1 MTKREGLHRL
11 QPASRKAKARSTFQS
26 SHGPTLMVA
35 IGVIALFLIVF
46 SALNKFEFGRFD

>member
-1 MTKREGLHRL
+1 
-11 QPASRKAKARSTFQS
+11 
-26 SHGPTLMVA
+26 MVA